1 MSDEEKKPLQES
13 NKKLKKGDELP
24 LQKKEE
30 VTTNA
35 TELTEQEEVVEVKV
49 ITSTDVID
57 KPSSSMQNELDDANA
72 EDAEDNEATRRHLIE
87 MKHYEAMSLDE
98 LVIELEK
105 LLKEEK
111 IQSIRDHVNN
121 IKTVFDKKF
130 NEIIEEKKEEFTED
144 GGNIIDFHYSLPIKK
159 QFNSIYFDY
168 REKRDDYYTQ
178 LKKNLSKNLNARLSI
193 IEELKGMIGSGE
205 SMGSTF
211 THFKELQE
219 RWKNA
224 GPVPKAN
231 YNDVWKNYHF
241 HVERFYDF
249 LHLDREF
256 RDMDFKHNLDQ
267 KLKIIERAEELAEEN
282 DLNRSFREL
291 QLLHK
296 MWKEELGPVAREHR
310 DEIWDR
316 FSHATKI
323 IHDKRQDLFKELDD
337 AREKNYE
344 VKKEIVAEISKISN
358 SEIKNHNDAQE
369 RMKNID
375 KLRELFF
382 SAGEVPKRVNEDIW
396 DEFKKSVRAFNR
408 KKNAYYKNLKK
419 TQYDNLNQKLKLIE
433 IAEANKDSDD
443 FEAVVAVMKKIQ
455 DEWKSI
461 GHVPRKDSDRIWKK
475 FKKACN
481 HFFKRFHD
489 HKDGEHGEEN
499 DAFNKKKDLIT
510 AIKQSEVSTSKE
522 DTIAFVKK
530 IIEEWGAIGHVQQNK
545 RYVESKFNKALDY
558 VLSKAGIDKK
568 EVEMLKYENRL
579 QALEDASG
587 DQQIAR
593 EQNFLRKKIDET
605 KDNLNQFEN
614 NLQFFSNTNSSNPL
628 VVEVKTKIEK
638 LKSELEMWKTKLKK
652 VKTL

>member
-1 MSDEEKKPLQES
+1 MSDEEKKPLEDAKDEQKNVVES
-13 NKKLKKGDELP
+13 SINDEL
-24 LQKKEE
+24 LTSESLSEQKSSDTEE
-30 VTTNA
+30 VPTDDSA
-35 TELTEQEEVVEVKV
+35 T
-49 ITSTDVID
+49 D
-57 KPSSSMQNELDDANA
+57 SSSDLLEELDSANA
-72 EDAEDNEATRRHLIE
+72 EDAEDTEAARRYLIE

-130 NEIIEEKKEEFTED
+130 NEIVEEKKEEFLEE
-144 GGNIIDFHYSLPIKK
+144 GGNIIDFHYSSPVKK
-159 QFNSIYFDY
+159 KFNSIYFDY
-168 REKRDDYYTQ
+168 REKRDDYYAQ

-211 THFKELQE
+211 AQFKELQE

-267 KLKIIERAEELAEEN
+267 KLKLIERAEELADEE

-296 MWKEELGPVAREHR
+296 MWKEELGPVAKEYR
-310 DEIWDR
+310 DEIWER
-316 FSHATKI
+316 FSNATKV
-323 IHDKRQDLFKELDD
+323 IHDKRQELYKELDE
-337 AREKNYE
+337 ARENNYL
-344 VKKEIVAEISKISN
+344 VKKDIVAEIQKIADL
-358 SEIKNHNDAQE
+358 EIKGHGDAQE
-369 RMKNID
+369 KMKNVD

-382 SAGEVPKRVNEDIW
+382 NAGEVPKRVNEEVW
-396 DEFKKSVRAFNR
+396 DAFKKAVRSFNR
-408 KKNAYYKNLKK
+408 KKNSYYKNLKK

-433 IAEANKDSDD
+433 IAESNKDSDD
-443 FEAVVAVMKKIQ
+443 FEATVEVMKKIQ
-455 DEWKSI
+455 DDWKAI

-481 HFFKRFHD
+481 HFFKRYHD
-489 HKDGEHGEEN
+489 HKDGEQSEGNE
-499 DAFNKKKDLIT
+499 AFNKKKDLIT
-510 AIKQSEVSTSKE
+510 KMKQTEVPSSKE
-522 DTIAFVKK
+522 DALTYVKAL
-530 IIEEWGAIGHVQQNK
+530 IEEWSGLGYVPQNK
-545 RYVESKFNKALDY
+545 RYVESKFNKALDFI
-558 VLSKAGIDKK
+558 LLKAGFDKQ
-568 EVEMLKYENRL
+568 EAEMLKYENKL
-579 QALEDASG
+579 QALEDSSSE
-587 DQQIAR
+587 QQIAR
-593 EQNFLRKKIDET
+593 EENFLRKKIDET
-605 KDNLNQFEN
+605 KDQLNQFEN
-614 NLQFFSNTNSSNPL
+614 NLQFFSNTNSKNPL
-628 VVEVKTKIEK
+628 VLEVKTKIEK
-638 LKSELEMWKTKLKK
+638 LKTELEMWKSKLAK
-652 VKTL
+652 VRTL